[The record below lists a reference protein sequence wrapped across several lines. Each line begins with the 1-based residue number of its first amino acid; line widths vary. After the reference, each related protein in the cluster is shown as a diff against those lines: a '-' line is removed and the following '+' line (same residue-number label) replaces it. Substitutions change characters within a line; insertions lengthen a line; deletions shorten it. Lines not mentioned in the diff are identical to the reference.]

1 MDYETL
7 TYDQAA
13 QPLAI
18 TKRSAKRIVARHNGQ
33 RWKGPDQRTLI
44 AVPRTE
50 LERLR
55 DGCNRLAG
63 NRRQEGKEP

>member
-13 QPLAI
+13 QRLAI
-18 TKRSAKRIVARHNGQ
+18 TKRSAKRIAARHNWQ

-44 AVPRTE
+44 AVPRAE
-50 LERLR
+50 LERPR
-55 DGCNRLAG
+55 DGRNRIAG
-63 NRRQEGKEP
+63 NRRQEGKES